1 MIFFFSELGK
11 AISERAALAD
21 KLSELSSDAAEVPRL
36 RAELDKLSGIAA
48 RQAALDETLRQLQ
61 AENAQLAAELNEKHE
76 LEQRVAQLEQRN
88 EMLENQNAETL
99 SLLDDVRATAASLGD
114 TFLAQAGKGGSLA
127 DELTGVSATS
137 LTAPPA
143 TAAAAAASSAVSD
156 EEAARLREERRRQ
169 QELMQLLSQQ
179 LKMAEDSMKGK
190 EKEADLLRRE
200 LIKREQARKSG
211 YLYKRGYYF
220 GSWKKYFIL
229 LESEFLHYGD
239 TPNKAFEGVVILR
252 GARVE
257 HSPATLSK
265 RAFCFAIETM
275 NRTYYLAA
283 DTEEEMVDWIVA
295 IMAVIKEVNHPT
307 ETAKQIQNEAGTAFI
322 DPRHKQKIDEKKLM
336 AGVFENE
343 RRATPVS
350 SFVHTSIKWQMRP
363 PFSDRE
369 GNDVT
374 GAGNLLMD
382 SRRPAIEHGWVVLCN
397 CPEAGARTGFVQF
410 DTLEPTDSDGWEYAF
425 AFQSDDWSG
434 ECGATSFVR
443 RRRWV
448 TEDGLE
454 LLKIRGDPLAARRT
468 PKHITSPPPAVIVGH
483 RPVIAAA
490 TTAAAAPQRK
500 RSNASAVNGN
510 TNE

>member
-1 MIFFFSELGK
+1 
-11 AISERAALAD
+11 
-21 KLSELSSDAAEVPRL
+21 
-36 RAELDKLSGIAA
+36 
-48 RQAALDETLRQLQ
+48 
-61 AENAQLAAELNEKHE
+61 
-76 LEQRVAQLEQRN
+76 
-88 EMLENQNAETL
+88 MLENQNAETL

-127 DELTGVSATS
+127 DELTGVAATS

-156 EEAARLREERRRQ
+156 EEAARLRDERRRQ

-382 SRRPAIEHGWVVLCN
+382 ARRPALEHGWVVLCN

-490 TTAAAAPQRK
+490 TTAAVAAPQRK
-500 RSNASAVNGN
+500 RSNASA
-510 TNE
+510 TE